1 MLIWKRN
8 QYRSSVSG
16 SRISCTLPW
25 IRACVRLALMKESR
39 MKFANANHLHMKSGL
54 RLQPGAYGELFDTR
68 SLFLGYWSTIDG
80 LAAGE

>member
-8 QYRSSVSG
+8 LYRSSVS
-16 SRISCTLPW
+16 RRPDFLYAALDTT
-25 IRACVRLALMKESR
+25 ACAAFLKESR
-39 MKFANANHLHMKSGL
+39 MKFANANHLHRKSGL

>member
-8 QYRSSVSG
+8 LYRSSVS
-16 SRISCTLPW
+16 RRPDFLYAALDTT
-25 IRACVRLALMKESR
+25 ACAAFIKESR
-39 MKFANANHLHMKSGL
+39 MIFANANHLDRKSGL

-68 SLFLGYWSTIDG
+68 SLFLGYRSTIDG